1 VIKKAT
7 IARPDYFALNEHK
20 AISSAK
26 LLL

>member
-20 AISSAK
+20 AISPAK